1 MEISGTSATAGAA
14 TTKTQSGAAIAD
26 YQQFLK
32 LFVSQLKY
40 QDPLSPL
47 GGDDF
52 LAQTA
57 QFSTVEQLVQ
67 LNQRTTESAGSMSL
81 FGRSTAA
88 ALIGRTVDATS
99 RSLDGTEET
108 VSGRVTE
115 VEYGTDGSITLGLD
129 TGTTVSFSDILS
141 VSET

>member
-1 MEISGTSATAGAA
+1 MQITGTGAGAA
-14 TTKTQSGAAIAD
+14 TAPQGSATQATLGD
-26 YQQFLK
+26 FQQFLK

-57 QFSTVEQLVQ
+57 QFSTVEQLVN
-67 LNQRTTESAGSMSL
+67 LNTRAASSAATEAL
-81 FGRSTAA
+81 YGRSTAA
-88 ALIGRTVDATS
+88 ALIGRTVNAEI
-99 RSLDGTEET
+99 GGIP
-108 VSGRVTE
+108 VSGRVVK
-115 VEYGTDGSITLGLD
+115 VEYAADGTVVLGLD
-129 TGTTVSFSDILS
+129 GGNAVAFQDVIS

>member
-1 MEISGTSATAGAA
+1 MQIMGTGAAKTPQSSAT
-14 TTKTQSGAAIAD
+14 QSTLGD
-26 YQQFLK
+26 FQQFLK

-57 QFSTVEQLVQ
+57 QFSTVEQLVN
-67 LNQRTTESAGSMSL
+67 LNTKAASSAAAEAL
-81 FGRSTAA
+81 YGRSTAA
-88 ALIGRTVDATS
+88 ALIGRTVQAQVGGVP
-99 RSLDGTEET
+99 L
-108 VSGRVTE
+108 SGRVVQ
-115 VEYGTDGSITLGLD
+115 VEYAADGTIVLGLD
-129 TGTTVSFSDILS
+129 GGNAVAFPDVIS